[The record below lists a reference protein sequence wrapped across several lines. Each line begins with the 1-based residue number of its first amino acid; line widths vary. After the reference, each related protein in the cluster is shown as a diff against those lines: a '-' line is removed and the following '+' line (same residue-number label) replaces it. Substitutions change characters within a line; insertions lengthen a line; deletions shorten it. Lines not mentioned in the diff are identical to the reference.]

1 MCYVVIRY
9 ENEFKKKYIYN
20 DIIEC
25 LNLISEVN
33 LRSVKISEVQRIID
47 KIKESTY

>member
-1 MCYVVIRY
+1 MKMNLKI
-9 ENEFKKKYIYN
+9 YIYN